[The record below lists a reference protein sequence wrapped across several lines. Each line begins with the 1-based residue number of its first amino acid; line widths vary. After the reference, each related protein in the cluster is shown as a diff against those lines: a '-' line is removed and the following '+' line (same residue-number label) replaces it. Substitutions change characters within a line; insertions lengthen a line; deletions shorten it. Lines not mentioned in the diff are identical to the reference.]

1 MDQQLNQTRN
11 QRVRQ
16 AMFPE
21 TLDEGMQIP
30 QAAIHPGADTAVQRL
45 SEPSQMLNSA
55 VANLIG
61 YQDEAD
67 VSSTVIPVLA
77 TKLQVT
83 TNHYSSLCNV
93 YENPTIKPNF
103 SWVSVYKISR
113 KIIQKSAEWFIQLLV
128 CETQIL
134 MHFTIQMQ

>member
-77 TKLQVT
+77 TKLQV
-83 TNHYSSLCNV
+83 C
-93 YENPTIKPNF
+93 
-103 SWVSVYKISR
+103 R
-113 KIIQKSAEWFIQLLV
+113 ADQLLTSLTHSLLPLV
-128 CETQIL
+128 GTRAL
-134 MHFTIQMQ
+134 GLWSV